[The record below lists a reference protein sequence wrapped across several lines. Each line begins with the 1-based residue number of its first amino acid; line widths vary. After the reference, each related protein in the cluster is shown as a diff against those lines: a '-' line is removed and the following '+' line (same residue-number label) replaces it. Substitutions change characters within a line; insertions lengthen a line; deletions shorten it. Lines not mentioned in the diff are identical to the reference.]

1 MASPSSSPSS
11 AGKQKAA
18 SPARQP
24 IFPRWPESNEESEYW
39 EVPPDHF
46 LAQQDKATSRLYPAS
61 SSFLDY
67 AYLDEQEAQ
76 AGPSRQASASDGS
89 ASPLPLAELA
99 RFMEASAGAPT
110 AAPPIP
116 VGMPDTTTLAGADFD
131 IDVRSGFLPPEAPLD
146 RLPAELPEAQWEHM
160 LQQARIVG
168 LKINGGGVAVDD
180 AERARCR
187 RWRRAMRELS
197 PVTPSHKLRTDIRY
211 ARRGHVVLT
220 FLAHF
225 YIHSQPQATLL
236 AEKGAHGSKTS
247 STNRWLTSLWA
258 GKRNGMSNEQMAQD
272 AQDARDELEGKYA
285 ARLPASISVPLLLLS
300 SQLDLPPVLT
310 YADTV
315 LWNWRFKDASK
326 GLVASNLEIV
336 ETFSGAPSEDHFFL
350 TSLLIEL
357 RGVSALDIMRVCLDE
372 CFLGDSVAKRRVAN
386 YLDILVEVIGDLEQI
401 LRDVRTDCEPPT
413 FYWAIRPWFRGGD
426 SSPHRV
432 KGWIYPANEWEDSL
446 PSESLTPRLFTG
458 PSAGQSSLIHALDV
472 FFDVDHAGTKARVN
486 RPPRRAVNRDGQVN
500 ADATDLPEDATF
512 MQRMQLYMPGQHRRF
527 LTHLQSLR
535 ADVATAPPVPVEL
548 SEGDIPTGPAEET
561 PLRHLAATTL
571 ASSPTH
577 ALPKKYDAAL
587 GALRSLRDEHMRI
600 ATLYIVSQARSK
612 PPPEYAALNAEFV
625 GGTLEPK
632 QQQQLKRRAED
643 EAEEEQAKAK
653 AKKEAEAME
662 VEEKGA
668 KGTGGTNLVQFLKAC
683 RINTV
688 ETLLGQVQAQAAALD
703 EKVGE
708 EAADADSPGSPHKR
722 RRSQ

>member
-1 MASPSSSPSS
+1 M
-11 AGKQKAA
+11 
-18 SPARQP
+18 RQP

-61 SSFLDY
+61 SSSIEY
-67 AYLDEQEAQ
+67 AYLDQQEAQ
-76 AGPSRQASASDGS
+76 AGPSREASASDGA

-110 AAPPIP
+110 AAPSIP
-116 VGMPDTTTLAGADFD
+116 AGMPDTTTLAGADFD
-131 IDVRSGFLPPEAPLD
+131 IDVRSGFLPPQAPLD
-146 RLPAELPEAQWEHM
+146 QLPTELPEYQWEHM
-160 LQQARIVG
+160 LQQARVVG

-236 AEKGAHGSKTS
+236 ADKAAQGSKTTP
-247 STNRWLTSLWA
+247 TNRWLSSLWA
-258 GKRNGMSNEQMAQD
+258 GKRSGMSSEQMAQD

-315 LWNWRFKDASK
+315 LWNWRFKDPSK

-336 ETFSGAPSEDHFFL
+336 ETFSGTPSEEHFFL

-357 RGVSALDIMRVCLDE
+357 RGVTALDIMRVCLDE

-401 LRDVRTDCEPPT
+401 LRDVRNGCEPPT

-426 SSPHRV
+426 SSPHQV
-432 KGWIYPANEWEDSL
+432 KGWIYPANELEDSL
-446 PSESLTPRLFTG
+446 PSESLIPRLFTG

-486 RPPRRAVNRDGQVN
+486 RPPRRAVDCNGQVN

-535 ADVATAPPVPVEL
+535 ADIATAPSLPVEA
-548 SEGDIPTGPAEET
+548 SDGDTPNVVVQET

-632 QQQQLKRRAED
+632 KKEQQQLKRRAEHEEREEKKEEMAMKD
-643 EAEEEQAKAK
+643 AEEG
-653 AKKEAEAME
+653 
-662 VEEKGA
+662 EEKGA

-683 RINTV
+683 RVNTV
-688 ETLLGQVQAQAAALD
+688 ETLLGQAQAQA
-703 EKVGE
+703 GE
-708 EAADADSPGSPHKR
+708 EVADVQSSNSPRKR
-722 RRSQ
+722 QRSQ

>member
-1 MASPSSSPSS
+1 
-11 AGKQKAA
+11 
-18 SPARQP
+18 
-24 IFPRWPESNEESEYW
+24 
-39 EVPPDHF
+39 
-46 LAQQDKATSRLYPAS
+46 
-61 SSFLDY
+61 
-67 AYLDEQEAQ
+67 
-76 AGPSRQASASDGS
+76 
-89 ASPLPLAELA
+89 
-99 RFMEASAGAPT
+99 
-110 AAPPIP
+110 
-116 VGMPDTTTLAGADFD
+116 
-131 IDVRSGFLPPEAPLD
+131 
-146 RLPAELPEAQWEHM
+146 
-160 LQQARIVG
+160 
-168 LKINGGGVAVDD
+168 VDD

-236 AEKGAHGSKTS
+236 ADKAAQGAKTT
-247 STNRWLTSLWA
+247 STNRWLSSLWA

-315 LWNWRFKDASK
+315 LWNWRFKDPSQ

-336 ETFSGAPSEDHFFL
+336 ETFSGTPSEDHFFL

-357 RGVSALDIMRVCLDE
+357 RGVTALDIMRVCLDE
-372 CFLGDSVAKRRVAN
+372 CFLGDSIAKRRVAN

-426 SSPHRV
+426 SSPHQT

-486 RPPRRAVNRDGQVN
+486 RPPRRAIDRNGQVN

-535 ADVATAPPVPVEL
+535 ADVATAPALPVEM
-548 SEGDIPTGPAEET
+548 SEGDTPPTAPVEET

-632 QQQQLKRRAED
+632 QKEQKEKQQQLKRRAEH
-643 EAEEEQAKAK
+643 EAEEE
-653 AKKEAEAME
+653 KKEEMAMAKLEAE

-668 KGTGGTNLVQFLKAC
+668 TGTGGTNLVQFLKAC

-688 ETLLGQVQAQAAALD
+688 ETLLGDVKAQAEVQAQAAAP
-703 EKVGE
+703 E
-708 EAADADSPGSPHKR
+708 ETAAGSPRKR
-722 RRSQ
+722 QRSQ